1 MVCASSCLQHEPEPP
16 ETPCDMEDVLPRS
29 SAAAQWFLRLP
40 TGGTD
45 VTYQEDPGETRPG
58 AAQAYGLRPHLDP
71 LQLAYQ

>member
-1 MVCASSCLQHEPEPP
+1 
-16 ETPCDMEDVLPRS
+16 MEDVLPRS
-29 SAAAQWFLRLP
+29 SATAQWFLRLP